1 MPRWQLMCERVCDM
15 EKLVPVMVASIF
27 IVAVTYAFL
36 YYMYRRKLRS
46 NKEWINS
53 LDAGHLRKLEEE
65 VEEESKKNNVLLD
78 KPINAK
84 QVRQLIKNSGY
95 TIKMKKFMPFHEA
108 TTKNSPEKCVFIR
121 KNLTEE
127 QTNFALTHELMHIWF
142 DLQGEN
148 AEARCRN
155 VHNSFFSRSKEEQ
168 DTDYKAACLIMN
180 EKSFREDLNKMGYF
194 SAQKNERRE
203 MIHKLSDKYQVA
215 PDAVARRICEIDV
228 LYNGSKAGRVQ

>member
-1 MPRWQLMCERVCDM
+1 M
-15 EKLVPVMVASIF
+15 EKLVPVMVASII
-27 IVAVTYAFL
+27 IVAMFYAFL
-36 YYMYRRKLRS
+36 YYMYRRKLHS
-46 NKEWINS
+46 TKEWINS
-53 LDAGHLRKLEEE
+53 LNAGHLRKLEKE
-65 VEEESKKNNVLLD
+65 VEEESRKNKVLLD
-78 KPINAK
+78 KPVSAQQI
-84 QVRQLIKNSGY
+84 RQLIRNSGY

-127 QTNFALTHELMHIWF
+127 ETNFALTHELMHIWF

-148 AEARCRN
+148 AEARCRD

-203 MIHKLSDKYQVA
+203 MIRKLSDEYQVA

-228 LYNGSKAGRVQ
+228 LYNGREANYLQ